1 MSDTPLSSSD
11 WQELTTLIVEAPP
24 DRIRVAVNR
33 VSASAVLFARED
45 PGRLLTGVDWLLH
58 LAEISSGYAF
68 ERALLRELRRL
79 RLQ

>member
-1 MSDTPLSSSD
+1 MSDAPLSASD
-11 WQELTTLIVEAPP
+11 WQELTTLIVEAPA